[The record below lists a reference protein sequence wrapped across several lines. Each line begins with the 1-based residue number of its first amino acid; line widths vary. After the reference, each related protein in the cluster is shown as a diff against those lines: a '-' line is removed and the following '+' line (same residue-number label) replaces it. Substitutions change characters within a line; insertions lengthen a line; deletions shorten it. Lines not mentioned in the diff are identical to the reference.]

1 LLKQGVDGVTEI
13 TAVEDSFVPV
23 IKMKYM
29 GISIDLLYAS
39 LQLPIVP
46 ENLDI
51 NTTAT
56 LRNIDGASVRS
67 LNGCRVTDT
76 ILLEIK
82 VRPNFNLLG
91 MAINVGFSSGTLHMV
106 GRLLVT
112 VSFFRSNLCTV
123 FANSLTHS

>member
-1 LLKQGVDGVTEI
+1 MEI
-13 TAVEDSFVPV
+13 TAVQDSFVPV

-39 LQLPIVP
+39 LQLAIVP

-56 LRNIDGASVRS
+56 LRHIDPASVRS

-82 VRPNFNLLG
+82 VWPCLL
-91 MAINVGFSSGTLHMV
+91 
-106 GRLLVT
+106 LLVCSFWMGPVMKAEGIGQPQLPGSIIT
-112 VSFFRSNLCTV
+112 V
-123 FANSLTHS
+123 